1 MSPHEK
7 YKSNI
12 MNTASVEQKMVIVFD
27 LAIKILNKAI
37 KCCETKD
44 FEGRNTNLQ
53 VAAEAFNNLRIGI
66 DVDSGE
72 SAKVLD
78 AFCLN
83 ISNKISFVNIGSS
96 EDSELHNIIEAINQV
111 KVLFEE
117 KQNPAE

>member
-1 MSPHEK
+1 
-7 YKSNI
+7 
-12 MNTASVEQKMVIVFD
+12 MVMIFNGVV
-27 LAIKILNKAI
+27 KILNKAI
-37 KCCETKD
+37 KCSEAKD

-53 VAAEAFNNLRIGI
+53 DAAEAFNNLRMGI
-66 DVDSGE
+66 DIDSGE
-72 SAKVLD
+72 PAKVLD

-111 KVLFEE
+111 KDLFEE